1 MWDDLEANKKRLV
14 IKIDGKKKE
23 YDISDI
29 GKKERF
35 KVRGQSYYVNVIST
49 GYFREIEIRNVPYEE
64 QEASASQQLSDIIFS
79 GLQRQEGMAIY
90 LDLKGIGVSI
100 VDDEPKEILYLSIYQ
115 ILVSWVSE
123 KIRLEGGEIEN
134 QDEYNLLVSHIQIDN
149 MLSEENP
156 IIFSPENALD
166 KGMKVTIKDLEYDK
180 KRVDKSYT
188 PFIQVKF
195 SISNTANNQLTQTKI
210 DAIQVKI
217 QTILLEVETG
227 TLSVI
232 VG

>member
-1 MWDDLEANKKRLV
+1 LV

-29 GKKERF
+29 GKKEKF
-35 KVRGQSYYVNVIST
+35 KVGRSLYYVNVISN

-64 QEASASQQLSDIIFS
+64 EVVTATQQLSNIIFS
-79 GLQRQEGMAIY
+79 GLQRQEGMAIN
-90 LDLKGIGVSI
+90 LDLKGIGISI
-100 VDDEPKEILYLSIYQ
+100 VDEEPKEILYLSIYQ
-115 ILVSWVSE
+115 ILVSWINE

-134 QDEYNLLVSHIQIDN
+134 QDEYNLLISHIQIDN

-166 KGMKVTIKDLEYDK
+166 KGRKVTMQDLEYSGK
-180 KRVDKSYT
+180 KKDEGYT

-195 SISNTANNQLTQTKI
+195 SISNTANNLLTQTKI

-232 VG
+232 VSLKCQI